1 MTFNDHFQRQIDS
14 ANCTLLPADVRDG
27 VLSDFQTMSGL
38 DINSDED
45 QNQYFLVSNYVPELS
60 RSVFKI
66 KLNDNTARAVAAEV
80 FRNREKAPIGT
91 LLELIGATDLALKK
105 MVPGFV
111 RPKVAYPQP
120 GAIIELP
127 QYDIGRWVAATR
139 EIYALMNRGRDQVE
153 ARQSVIGNWEPKEQ
167 MDYEQ
172 WLKFYKERTPEKYPK
187 LAALGDTDGLFLAN
201 LPIGVNSLRARH
213 VSGKLPNPIST
224 TPIYDHKEVPGMPQ
238 DINYARDKIE
248 VQRKKLISRLNSA
261 EKMLASMDGQLF
273 AGDDQELML
282 KLLQDLK
289 RRIQTANKLTAK
301 SSLFVDHIYRTAN
314 LLKVKGRDNAA
325 GFFMKL
331 AQLEPPGGLEMPP
344 LPGTDV
350 PTDTPVSAEG
360 NKDETYECLREF
372 FDNLRR
378 GISDEDDTPE
388 KRKEKEQKAAMPAA
402 APPPMPAALPPA
414 SPATAAIEIEDI
426 IKIGTGYWHPRS
438 KFAQALPS
446 PPPPVPAPAVG
457 PPSPPADVVEVPED
471 DNKEPAAEDN
481 TEDVIDAALKGINV
495 NDVVSRL
502 EMLVSIYNKREIA
515 RQLAILDIMMD
526 RLGLS
531 SFFPALG
538 EAMGKALESNQYIGS
553 RLEGVLTKLKGS
565 MNVPGASE
573 WIQPKTVEMS
583 PETAGLRNNLQKKE
597 DEEAR
602 RKELRKQQDLAKLQ
616 GGAAGP
622 DVGPA
627 AVPVG
632 ETAELQKP
640 VSKIERAPKIDVR

>member
-1 MTFNDHFQRQIDS
+1 MTFNEHFQRQVDS
-14 ANCTLLPADVRDG
+14 ANCALLPADVRDG
-27 VLSDFQTMSGL
+27 VLSDFAAMSSL
-38 DINSDED
+38 DINNDED
-45 QNQYFLVSNYVPELS
+45 QNKYFLVSNYVPELS
-60 RSVFKI
+60 RSIFKTN
-66 KLNDNTARAVAAEV
+66 LNDNVARAIAAEV
-80 FRNREKAPIGT
+80 FRNREKAPIDT
-91 LLELIGATDLALKK
+91 LLELIGAIDLALKK

-139 EIYALMNRGRDQVE
+139 EIYALMNRGRDQAE
-153 ARQSVIGNWEPKEQ
+153 AKRSVIGNWEPKEQ

-172 WLKFYKERTPEKYPK
+172 WLKFYKERIPEKYPK

-213 VSGKLPNPIST
+213 VSGKLPNPIGS
-224 TPIYDHKEVPGMPQ
+224 PIYDHKEVPGMPQ

-248 VQRKKLISRLNSA
+248 FQRKKLISRLNSA

-314 LLKVKGRDNAA
+314 ILKAKGRDNAA
-325 GFFMKL
+325 GFFLKL
-331 AQLEPPGGLEMPP
+331 AQLEPPGLEMPP
-344 LPGTDV
+344 LPGAGA
-350 PTDTPVSAEG
+350 PTDPPMPAEG
-360 NKDETYECLREF
+360 DKDETYKCLQEF

-388 KRKEKEQKAAMPAA
+388 KRKEKEQKAAQPA
-402 APPPMPAALPPA
+402 APPPMPAAAP
-414 SPATAAIEIEDI
+414 PATAAIEVDDT
-426 IKIGTGYWHPRS
+426 IKIGIGYWHPRS
-438 KFAQALPS
+438 KFAQALP
-446 PPPPVPAPAVG
+446 PPPPAMPPPAPEAAPA
-457 PPSPPADVVEVPED
+457 PPPPADVVEAPEGEG
-471 DNKEPAAEDN
+471 NEPAAEDN

-515 RQLAILDIMMD
+515 RQLSILDIMMD

-565 MNVPGASE
+565 INVPGTSE

-583 PETAGLRNNLQKKE
+583 PETAGLRDNLQRKQ
-597 DEEAR
+597 DEETR

-627 AVPVG
+627 AIPVG